1 MNKKL
6 SGSPPLFFPSFLRR
20 RGRFSSLLFACV
32 MTSELLSL
40 SSLIY
45 NGRWR
50 EGKEC
55 FFLLLFVWSKKN
67 LCSGLS
73 SGRRGSREQRG
84 EPPGSKEFGNVFL
97 SNERV
102 ERRKEFG

>member
-1 MNKKL
+1 M
-6 SGSPPLFFPSFLRR
+6 
-20 RGRFSSLLFACV
+20 
-32 MTSELLSL
+32 
-40 SSLIY
+40 
-45 NGRWR
+45 
-50 EGKEC
+50 

-73 SGRRGSREQRG
+73 SGSREQRG

-102 ERRKEFG
+102 ERRKEFGKVEAKMEAKNTK